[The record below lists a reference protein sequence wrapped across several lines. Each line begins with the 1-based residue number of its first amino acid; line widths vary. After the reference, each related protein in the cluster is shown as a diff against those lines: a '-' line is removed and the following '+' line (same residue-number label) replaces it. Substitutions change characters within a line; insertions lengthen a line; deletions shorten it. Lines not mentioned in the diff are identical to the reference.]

1 MNKSKTYTE
10 LQNYNLSRDAAPSTY
25 DSGFDELSR
34 IMNPRK
40 VDDCK
45 ILCGVVRSSFRK
57 KTSSNSQEE

>member
-1 MNKSKTYTE
+1 MNQSKTFSE
-10 LQNYNLSRDAAPSTY
+10 LQNYNISRDASPSTY

-45 ILCGVVRSSFRK
+45 MLCGVVRSSFRK
-57 KTSSNSQEE
+57 KQLTESQ